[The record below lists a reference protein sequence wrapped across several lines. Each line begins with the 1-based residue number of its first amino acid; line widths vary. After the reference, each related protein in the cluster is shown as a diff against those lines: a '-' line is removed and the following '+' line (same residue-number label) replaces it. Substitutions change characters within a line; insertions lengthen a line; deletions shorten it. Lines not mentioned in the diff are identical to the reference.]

1 MSKLN
6 GYETYCTYLA
16 LKNHF
21 TRDNYD
27 FFKYNGKVTASKESF
42 LRRADRFQFE
52 KLARKC
58 NDVKMH
64 IALCFMADRTW
75 IGDMLDDAAFESAQK
90 HLRKVQSM
98 SYDFKNELEKVDDI
112 KSLFKMED
120 NGYPKFLNEY
130 MRGDMS
136 LETLIILNAFI
147 DFIPKFDAKLK
158 DDYLWTKFSFKTRKF
173 APFLLQ
179 DLDKKKF
186 KEILK
191 KKVNATI

>member
-1 MSKLN
+1 MKLS
-6 GYETYCTYLA
+6 GYETYKLYLA
-16 LKNHF
+16 LKLHF
-21 TRDNYD
+21 TSDSFD
-27 FFKYNGKVTASKESF
+27 FFAYNGKTRHISKETY
-42 LRRADRFQFE
+42 LARRDRFQFE

-75 IGDMLDDAAFESAQK
+75 IGDMLDDDAFSSTVR
-90 HLRKVQSM
+90 HTRKVQSM

-120 NGYPKFLNEY
+120 NGYPKFLNEF
-130 MRGDMS
+130 MRGDIS
-136 LETLIILNAFI
+136 LETLIILNSFI

-158 DDYLWTKFSFKTRKF
+158 DDYLWSKFSFKTRKF

-186 KEILK
+186 REILK
-191 KKVNATI
+191 KQLNATI